1 MSTLLT
7 AKDIYLHYNSQT
19 YLDNITFTLNGG
31 DVIGL
36 VGRNG
41 CGKTSLMKILAGMQ
55 DFDGG
60 TIEFKAGARL
70 GYLPQDFNLPQ
81 DQTVGQALHNSAQWV
96 RDLIAVFEATPDD
109 TQLKHDLLDDITRHY
124 GWEIDKHIDSLCN
137 SFDVPSRDKLLS
149 QCSGGEQ
156 RRMALACALIGFPD
170 VLILD
175 EPTNHLDLLAIENL
189 EKLIKNYAGVV
200 LMVSHDRY
208 FLDNTANKMWELY
221 NGQFFVHSGN
231 YTKYLENK
239 AIRVEIENSREW
251 KKQQYLKR
259 ELEWVNAGVQARST
273 KDKGRLKRYYNLK
286 GQGDLEQEMS
296 VNVILPEPKE
306 VGARVLELENL
317 FLDGYGKSIV
327 HSFSYSFQ
335 PNQKIGIVGNNGV
348 GKTTFLNLLMGKYT
362 GKEENN
368 YTQSTLS
375 IPETTSHSL
384 SGEYEISQSSSL
396 IKEASKGRGVISNLQ
411 ETIPE
416 ITIKGTAKIG
426 INTEFLYFDQK
437 KVALDPE
444 KSAVEELTET
454 NESMLFGD
462 KLISTHKYLQ
472 NWLFDKNKRNTPI
485 KHLSGGEKS
494 RLMLAKI
501 LAKGGNFLILDE
513 PTNDLD
519 LDTLRVLEENLEI
532 FGGTVVI
539 VSHDRYFLNRVCTD
553 ILGFEGN
560 GAIMTS
566 TGNYDDYLAKKIDP
580 IMIKSY
586 RDAIKKQKKI
596 TDDKA
601 RESARK
607 LSSLEKEIETVEAK
621 ITDLQKDFNNPDF
634 YTKEPDRAKK
644 LHRMITERERE
655 LDKLMSDWECLSST
669 GMTKAEI
676 LESSLDGNSVTK
688 EYMRVNFSR

>member
-7 AKDIYLHYNSQT
+7 AKDIYLHYNSIT
-19 YLDNITFTLNGG
+19 YLNNLTFTLESG
-31 DVIGL
+31 DIIGL

-41 CGKTSLMKILAGMQ
+41 CGKTSLMKILAGIQ
-55 DFDGG
+55 DYDGG
-60 TIEFKAGARL
+60 AIEFKGGARL

-81 DQTVGQALHNSAQWV
+81 DQTVDQALYSAASWV
-96 RDLIAVFEATPDD
+96 RDLIAVFESTPDD

-124 GWEIDKHIDSLCN
+124 GWEIDKHINSLCN
-137 SFDVPSRDKLLS
+137 SFDVPDRNKLLS

-156 RRMALACALIGFPD
+156 RRMALVCALIGFPD

-189 EKLIKNYAGVV
+189 EKLIKNYSGAV

-221 NGQFFVHSGN
+221 GGQFFVHTGN

-273 KDKGRLKRYYNLK
+273 KDKGRLKRFYSLK
-286 GQGDLEQEMS
+286 GQGDMEQETS
-296 VNVILPEPKE
+296 VNVVLPEPKE
-306 VGARVLELENL
+306 MGARVLELENIYL
-317 FLDGYGKSIV
+317 EGYGKSIV
-327 HSFSYSFQ
+327 HNFSYSFQ

-362 GKEENN
+362 QN
-368 YTQSTLS
+368 
-375 IPETTSHSL
+375 
-384 SGEYEISQSSSL
+384 ISNKLIQNQTHTVDIDGNLQSSIAFVVPDFDVENTS
-396 IKEASKGRGVISNLQ
+396 KEINL
-411 ETIPE
+411 
-416 ITIKGTAKIG
+416 KGTAKIG
-426 INTEFLYFDQK
+426 INTQFLYFDQK

-444 KSAVEELTET
+444 KSAVEELTEV

-462 KLISTHKYLQ
+462 TLISTHRYLQ

-485 KHLSGGEKS
+485 KYLSGGEKS
-494 RLMLAKI
+494 RLVLAKI

-560 GAIMTS
+560 GAIMQS
-566 TGNYDDYLAKKIDP
+566 TGSYDDYLSKKIDP

-596 TDDKA
+596 TEDKT
-601 RESARK
+601 RETTRK
-607 LSSLEKEIETVEAK
+607 LTSLENEIEVLEIK
-621 ITDLQKDFNNPDF
+621 IKDLQKDFDNPEF
-634 YTKEPDRAKK
+634 YTRDPERAKK
-644 LHRMITERERE
+644 LHKMITEREWE
-655 LDKLMSDWECLSST
+655 LEKLMSNWECLSST
-669 GMTKAEI
+669 GMTKVEI
-676 LESSLDGNSVTK
+676 LESSLDGNSVAK
-688 EYMRVNFSR
+688 EYMRVNFGR